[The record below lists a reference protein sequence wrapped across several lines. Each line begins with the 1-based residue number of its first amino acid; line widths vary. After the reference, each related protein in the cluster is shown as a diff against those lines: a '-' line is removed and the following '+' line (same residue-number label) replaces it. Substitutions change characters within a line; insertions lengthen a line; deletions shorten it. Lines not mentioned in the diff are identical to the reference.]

1 MMHFLVNE
9 TLNQLAA
16 TLESLGTHADMK
28 LRRSAEM
35 PPDVAALMDATLE
48 KHSRLEWEAPVCGV
62 IRV

>member
-1 MMHFLVNE
+1 
-9 TLNQLAA
+9 
-16 TLESLGTHADMK
+16 MK